1 MRASSGCHGWGDH
14 PHTAHRCA
22 CCGTDLRSGSRAST
36 CIGERRDYAIFFHSF
51 SGILGSRLSLATSF
65 APAGCLEGLSL
76 SFASSRACLRRAS
89 CLSRR
94 ARSFFVRASEVGGRV
109 GGGEEER
116 GLLGGAAGSCKSCLN
131 LSSEAVEQP
140 SFQSCLRFFSTSLSA
155 EDKVGKSRGLSLES
169 LL

>member
-1 MRASSGCHGWGDH
+1 MAGVITPTLHTDVLVAALISEAAAERAVVPRTS
-14 PHTAHRCA
+14 
-22 CCGTDLRSGSRAST
+22 ASA

-109 GGGEEER
+109 GGENV
-116 GLLGGAAGSCKSCLN
+116 AS
-131 LSSEAVEQP
+131 
-140 SFQSCLRFFSTSLSA
+140 
-155 EDKVGKSRGLSLES
+155 
-169 LL
+169 